1 MTRSIYHVGEQSVDD
16 AGLSYAQYRVLM
28 HLFFAEQMG
37 DRAELNPSEISDRQ
51 GVSRNTMSA
60 FIRNLEEAGLVERRL
75 DPSDRRRFNISL
87 TDAGRAV
94 VSEHT
99 HHHLE
104 TIDHFFSA
112 LSSAEQDDLLNLLQ
126 KLSTQ
131 VAAVEGSLRKN
142 RTMLRLRKYL
152 KPYTLLLAASII
164 LLFIQAMLDLALP
177 DYLAQIVNTGVQLSG
192 IESAVSEAVSSD
204 RLEQLALFMSADDE
218 EALREA
224 YTLRPA
230 RLHTGQRLH

>member
-1 MTRSIYHVGEQSVDD
+1 MSHKSWLQNEDKRQKWMQFMQGFNPQVDPQTIRLMDMLGHVTRSIYHVGERSVDD

-60 FIRNLEEAGLVERRL
+60 FIRNLEEEGLVERRL

-104 TIDHFFSA
+104 TIDNFFGA
-112 LSSAEQDDLLNLLQ
+112 LSSDEQDDLLKLLQ
-126 KLSTQ
+126 KLSVQ
-131 VAAVEGSLRKN
+131 VAAVDN
-142 RTMLRLRKYL
+142 
-152 KPYTLLLAASII
+152 AS
-164 LLFIQAMLDLALP
+164 
-177 DYLAQIVNTGVQLSG
+177 
-192 IESAVSEAVSSD
+192 
-204 RLEQLALFMSADDE
+204 
-218 EALREA
+218 
-224 YTLRPA
+224 
-230 RLHTGQRLH
+230 

>member
-1 MTRSIYHVGEQSVDD
+1 MSHKSWLQNKDKRQKWMQFMQSFNPQIDPQTIRLMDELGFVTRSIYHVGEQSVDD

-37 DRAELNPSEISDRQ
+37 DRAELNPSEISNRQ
-51 GVSRNTMSA
+51 GVSRNTMSS

-75 DPSDRRRFNISL
+75 DPNDRRRFNISL

-104 TIDHFFSA
+104 TIDHFFGA

-131 VAAVEGSLRKN
+131 VAAVK
-142 RTMLRLRKYL
+142 
-152 KPYTLLLAASII
+152 
-164 LLFIQAMLDLALP
+164 AL
-177 DYLAQIVNTGVQLSG
+177 
-192 IESAVSEAVSSD
+192 
-204 RLEQLALFMSADDE
+204 
-218 EALREA
+218 
-224 YTLRPA
+224 
-230 RLHTGQRLH
+230 